1 MKHRYLLALATAFW
15 TATPLPAEEAKLT
28 LEEVMTKIEQAQK
41 ELKTLR
47 ARITHTREI
56 PLLEVKE
63 TMSGKLLFKAT
74 SEERKKLLIIF
85 TKPEEQ
91 KNLIEGNEVTV
102 YTPSKKQAE
111 KYKLDKATSGKAK
124 AFGIGFMESVAAAKK
139 DFGFKL
145 LGQEALDGTP
155 TAKLEMKP
163 KPGKDAGPY
172 DKVQIWFETKRWVP
186 LMIKLF
192 ESDGEVI
199 TTIRLRDV
207 KLNKRIWDWE
217 IKLKLPSGTEV
228 IRPLE

>member
-1 MKHRYLLALATAFW
+1 MNHRSLPVLALALWA
-15 TATPLPAEEAKLT
+15 ATPLPAAEDKLS
-28 LEEVMTKIEQAQK
+28 LEEVMAKVEQAQK
-41 ELKTLR
+41 GLATLR
-47 ARITHTREI
+47 ADITHTRQI

-63 TMSGKLLFKAT
+63 TMSGELLFKVEAR
-74 SEERKKLLIIF
+74 EEKKLLIIF

-91 KNLIEGNEVTV
+91 TNLIVGNTVTV

-111 KYKLDKATSGKAK
+111 EYKLDKATSGKVK
-124 AFGIGFMESVAAAKK
+124 AFGIGFMESVSGARK
-139 DFGFKL
+139 DFDIKL

-172 DKVQIWFETKRWVP
+172 DKVEIWFETKRWVP
-186 LMIKLF
+186 IMIKLF

-199 TTIRLRDV
+199 TIIRLVNV
-207 KLNKRIWDWE
+207 KLGGRIRDGKFE
-217 IKLKLPSGTEV
+217 LDLPRGTEV